1 MYTLFVILAVIT
13 AILLAIVVLIQES
26 KGGGLASNVSG
37 ANSVLGVRKTTDFVE
52 KATWTLAALLVVFSV
67 ATSFFMHEDTSF
79 DVTSIKE
86 AAPAQPQMPAPAPAA
101 PAAKTPAAA
110 PTAPA
115 APAAPVAPAAPAATK

>member
-1 MYTLFVILAVIT
+1 MYTFLVILAVIT

-37 ANSVLGVRKTTDFVE
+37 ANSVLGVRQTTNFIE

-67 ATSFFMHEDTSF
+67 ATSFFAKSSVKDPS
-79 DVTSIKE
+79 DVITN
-86 AAPAQPQMPAPAPAA
+86 MPS
-101 PAAKTPAAA
+101 TTV

-115 APAAPVAPAAPAATK
+115 NGQQTPAPQGQQAPAQQAPATGK

>member
-13 AILLAIVVLIQES
+13 AVLLAIVVLIQES
-26 KGGGLASNVSG
+26 KGGGLASNVSS

-67 ATSFFMHEDTSF
+67 ATSFFVHQNSGDAF
-79 DVTSIKE
+79 DVTNIKT
-86 AAPAQPQMPAPAPAA
+86 AAPVP
-101 PAAKTPAAA
+101 TPAA

-115 APAAPVAPAAPAATK
+115 KQAAPATQGTAAPAAETPAPAATK